1 MADFI
6 YVIIDNISNA
16 VLTRGF
22 STADFHQAIVHYPKN
37 LLLLDPSSE
46 LGEYENHTAMKI
58 VRGRKAVENYFQI
71 VNKKRA
77 TDANKWIDFTDPMML
92 KELSPIEISELLYF
106 GHMKTHLHS
115 PFFYK
120 LQNNF
125 AYFDLQDSL
134 SRVYYRYLDEFYEVL
149 AKKITHM
156 MTEILNTRRSPFRK
170 EETVEPLPLNVV
182 KKLSELMKAGILFSF
197 QQTEFQN
204 KQYQI
209 SLFLIEDTQVQMGE
223 PSLKNDTLIGHLIY
237 YSSKKTWDLDIDQE
251 SLEFGSLS
259 NIPLS

>member
-1 MADFI
+1 
-6 YVIIDNISNA
+6 
-16 VLTRGF
+16 
-22 STADFHQAIVHYPKN
+22 
-37 LLLLDPSSE
+37 
-46 LGEYENHTAMKI
+46 
-58 VRGRKAVENYFQI
+58 
-71 VNKKRA
+71 
-77 TDANKWIDFTDPMML
+77 
-92 KELSPIEISELLYF
+92 
-106 GHMKTHLHS
+106 
-115 PFFYK
+115 
-120 LQNNF
+120 
-125 AYFDLQDSL
+125 
-134 SRVYYRYLDEFYEVL
+134 
-149 AKKITHM
+149 

>member
-6 YVIIDNISNA
+6 YVLIDNISNA

-46 LGEYENHTAMKI
+46 LGEYENHTSMKVI
-58 VRGRKAVENYFQI
+58 RGSKAVENYFQI
-71 VNKKRA
+71 VNKKRT
-77 TDANKWIDFTDPMML
+77 TDTNKWIDFTDPMML
-92 KELSPIEISELLYF
+92 KELSPTEISELLYF

-134 SRVYYRYLDEFYEVL
+134 SRVYYRYLDEFYQVL
-149 AKKITHM
+149 AKKITHII
-156 MTEILNTRRSPFRK
+156 TEILNARRSPFRK
-170 EETVEPLPLNVV
+170 DHPVETLPLNIV
-182 KKLSELMKAGILFSF
+182 KKLSELMKAGVLFSF
-197 QQTEFQN
+197 KQTEFQN
-204 KQYQI
+204 KKYQI
-209 SLFLIEDTQVQMGE
+209 PLFLVEDTRIRMDE
-223 PSLKNDTLIGHLIY
+223 PSFKNDAFIGNLTY
-237 YSSKKTWDLDIDQE
+237 YSSKKTWGLDVDQDDLD
-251 SLEFGSLS
+251 LGALS